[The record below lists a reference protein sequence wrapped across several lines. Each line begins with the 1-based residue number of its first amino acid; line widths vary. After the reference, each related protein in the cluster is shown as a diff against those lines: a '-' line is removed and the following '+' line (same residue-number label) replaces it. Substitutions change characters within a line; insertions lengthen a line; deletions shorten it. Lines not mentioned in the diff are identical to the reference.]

1 MFGTLHWNPHS
12 KEAEFIERP
21 HGSSNL
27 EKNPAC
33 DRCRARKVKCRNP
46 ENEGCTRCKR
56 LGKTC
61 TFSPGRHRQRG
72 EHRVQRQHSLQK
84 TSSSVSV
91 SSSSKGADKETVKE
105 PASVPP
111 GTADND
117 SERGQQSLLDD
128 IPPPFDLSFLADFGH
143 ETSDRDEDAS
153 FAFFST
159 IFPSTHAQ
167 THMHT
172 HPEPEPQP
180 EPAPNMS
187 MSISTTLL
195 SPPLS
200 SEDELQIQHYLPPQS
215 QDPSLFDI
223 YITTSPPLHTP
234 TAFPLGAGPAGGC
247 QCLSAVIFAVE
258 EFEASCTAGHRAELD
273 SITAYQKEVI
283 RRCRSQLKCSGC
295 MARRE
300 TLVLLVF
307 MLEKIVA
314 ACGRIVGLY
323 RVKDAQMQMHLPTPS
338 SSSLLVGGDGGGGG
352 GGIDLAACTHAGAA
366 AGTPDWR
373 ELLLGDYEISSAL
386 EWEHLVRV
394 LIFLQLRAVMELLA
408 DVKSIGGEVLGET
421 LSASLVQAEVRLGEL
436 EKDILIL

>member
-46 ENEGCTRCKR
+46 DNEGCTRCKR

-72 EHRVQRQHSLQK
+72 EHSGQKQH
-84 TSSSVSV
+84 SSSVSV
-91 SSSSKGADKETVKE
+91 SSSSKADKETVKE
-105 PASVPP
+105 PASAPP

-128 IPPPFDLSFLADFGH
+128 IPTSFDLSFLADFDH
-143 ETSDRDEDAS
+143 ETSDRDEDTS
-153 FAFFST
+153 FALFST
-159 IFPSTHAQ
+159 IFPSTHE
-167 THMHT
+167 
-172 HPEPEPQP
+172 HPEPRPQP
-180 EPAPNMS
+180 ESQPELEPRMS

-200 SEDELQIQHYLPPQS
+200 SEDEMQIQHYLPPQS

-223 YITTSPPLHTP
+223 CFTTPPS
-234 TAFPLGAGPAGGC
+234 TAFPPGAGGC

-283 RRCRSQLKCSGC
+283 RRCRSQLKCSAC

-314 ACGRIVGLY
+314 ACGRIVALY
-323 RVKDAQMQMHLPTPS
+323 RVRDAQMQLHLPTPS
-338 SSSLLVGGDGGGGG
+338 SSSLLVGGDGNGDGNGE
-352 GGIDLAACTHAGAA
+352 IDLDLAACGAA
-366 AGTPDWR
+366 TAMSTDWR

-408 DVKSIGGEVLGET
+408 DVKSMGGEVLGET
-421 LSASLVQAEVRLGEL
+421 LSASLAQAEVRLGEL
-436 EKDILIL
+436 EKDVLIL